1 MITFQV
7 QELKTK
13 DSKDMTAS
21 EMTKAFPNVNGYLL
35 GLSGVTRVFI
45 REGKTN
51 YLCKRRLS

>member
-13 DSKDMTAS
+13 DNKDMTVS
-21 EMTKAFPNVNGYLL
+21 EMTKTFPNVNDYLL